1 MNGVGASIG
10 RRMTLR
16 RLSAMMIAVAMLVA
30 PVGLASGS
38 AMAMVPAS
46 DHHAQAMD
54 SGHCDDEPTP
64 TNEGQS
70 DEQPCCA
77 AMCTAIA
84 MAAAGPVEPLAP
96 AASPDRPSRFGPGH
110 SFLAE
115 LPTPPPRL
123 A

>member
-1 MNGVGASIG
+1 
-10 RRMTLR
+10 MTLR
-16 RLSAMMIAVAMLVA
+16 QLSAAMIAVAMLFA

-38 AMAMVPAS
+38 ARAMAPAS
-46 DHHAQAMD
+46 DHHAKAMD
-54 SGHCDDEPTP
+54 SGHCEEQPAPSNDSQPE
-64 TNEGQS
+64 
-70 DEQPCCA
+70 EQPCCA

-84 MAAAGPVEPLAP
+84 VAPAAPAEPLVP
-96 AASPDRPSRFGPGH
+96 AASPDRPSPSSPGH

>member
-1 MNGVGASIG
+1 
-10 RRMTLR
+10 MTLR
-16 RLSAMMIAVAMLVA
+16 QLSAMMIAVAMLFA
-30 PVGLASGS
+30 PAGLASGS
-38 AMAMVPAS
+38 AMAMAPAS

-54 SGHCDDEPTP
+54 SGHCEEQPVPSDD
-64 TNEGQS
+64 GQS
-70 DEQPCCA
+70 GEQPCCA

-84 MAAAGPVEPLAP
+84 VAPATPTEPVAP
-96 AASPDRPSRFGPGH
+96 AASPDRPSPSGPGH

>member
-1 MNGVGASIG
+1 
-10 RRMTLR
+10 
-16 RLSAMMIAVAMLVA
+16 MMIAIAMMFA

-38 AMAMVPAS
+38 AMAMAPAT

-54 SGHCDDEPTP
+54 SGHCEEQPAPDE
-64 TNEGQS
+64 NSQS

-84 MAAAGPVEPLAP
+84 VAPAGPPEPLAL
-96 AASPDRPSRFGPGH
+96 AASPDRPSRSGPGH
-110 SFLAE
+110 GFLAE

-123 A
+123 G